1 MTGKLFRVLIAYIQ
15 TVLLVSIVGSGMLFM
30 HKHTTSS
37 GQIVIH
43 VHPYNL
49 KTDPDGTK
57 HKHSENE
64 IHFLD
69 VVFNG
74 SYIQT
79 KSFAFDATIW
89 GDYVVNQSV
98 PTVSG
103 ESDDFNSILFLRGP
117 PQYV

>member
-37 GQIVIH
+37 GQIIIH
-43 VHPYNL
+43 IHPYNL
-49 KTDPDGTK
+49 KSDPDGTK

-74 SYIQT
+74 TYIQT
-79 KSFAFDATIW
+79 KSLTFDASVW
-89 GDYVVNQSV
+89 GDYVVTQSV

-103 ESDDFNSILFLRGP
+103 VSTDFNSILFLRGP